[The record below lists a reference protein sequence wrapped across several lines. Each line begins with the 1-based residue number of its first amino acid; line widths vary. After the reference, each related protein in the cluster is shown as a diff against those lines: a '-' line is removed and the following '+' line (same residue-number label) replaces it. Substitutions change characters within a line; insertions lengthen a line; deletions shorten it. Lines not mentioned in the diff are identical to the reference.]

1 MAIGKA
7 RSHKGEEGE
16 GNVFWTTM
24 SDLLLGLAIVFMT
37 LFVLAMTGFSQ
48 NAVQQ
53 KQQQIETSK
62 ELSEQLKE
70 ANIDAQVDEMTGD
83 LKISDLELFEVNSY
97 ELSPKGKA
105 YLNKLVP
112 IYISTIFSKEDLANS
127 IENIIIQGH
136 TDSQSFSGLNS
147 IDAQFARNMELSLK
161 RANSVAEYV
170 FKTNYN
176 KQYSEQLRKMLVV
189 EGKSFNEPILV
200 NGVEDFAKS
209 RRVELKLKVK
219 RWDIKEAFGF

>member
-1 MAIGKA
+1 MAIVKS

-16 GNVFWTTM
+16 GNVFWVTM

-97 ELSPKGKA
+97 ELSPRGKE
-105 YLNKLVP
+105 YLNKLIP
-112 IYISTIFSKEDLANS
+112 IYISTIFSKEDLSNS

-176 KQYSEQLRKMLVV
+176 RQYSEQLRKKLVV